1 MTPAVLRSLHAI
13 TGPHTRS
20 ALLGVAA
27 AAIIGGLVAGP
38 APAVATSQPASV
50 TAVTDTAT
58 TKPAPPKA
66 AVKPAAAK
74 PAPVAKKPA
83 PVAKKAAPVAKK
95 PAPKPVAKKPVAKK
109 AVTKKPVAKK
119 AVTKKPAAKP
129 AVKKFAA
136 ARSLRHDPALQPN
149 GYYCGPAATRIAL
162 SALKK
167 AAPGHDR
174 LAKQLGTT
182 RAGTNS
188 VDDITRVLNKQLGSK
203 RYHATKIPNAK
214 PTAKQ
219 VAKLRADIVSSVSK
233 GEPVVANIVGTVI
246 DNAGARHSYEG
257 GHYLTVVGY
266 EANGKTV
273 KITDPAD
280 REGGNSYK
288 ISTKKLA
295 KWIAT
300 RGYSS

>member
-1 MTPAVLRSLHAI
+1 
-13 TGPHTRS
+13 
-20 ALLGVAA
+20 VAA
-27 AAIIGGLVAGP
+27 
-38 APAVATSQPASV
+38 SQPATV

-58 TKPAPPKA
+58 TAPKPAPPKA
-66 AVKPAAAK
+66 GVKPAAVK

-83 PVAKKAAPVAKK
+83 AKKPAPVAKK
-95 PAPKPVAKKPVAKK
+95 PAA
-109 AVTKKPVAKK
+109 
-119 AVTKKPAAKP
+119 KKPAAKKP
-129 AVKKFAA
+129 AAKSAVKRFAA
-136 ARSLRHDPALQPN
+136 AKSLKHDPALQPN

-162 SALKK
+162 SAVKK
-167 AAPGHDR
+167 APSHDR

-182 RAGTNS
+182 TAGTNS
-188 VDDITRVLNKQLGSK
+188 VADITRVLNKEIGSK
-203 RYHATKIPNAK
+203 HYRATKIPNAK
-214 PTAKQ
+214 PTPKQ

-233 GEPVVANIVGTVI
+233 GEPVVANIVGTVT

-266 EANGKTV
+266 QDNGKTV

-280 REGGNSYK
+280 RVGGNSYK

>member
-1 MTPAVLRSLHAI
+1 MTLAVLRSLHAI

-38 APAVATSQPASV
+38 PPAVAASQPASV

-58 TKPAPPKA
+58 TAPKPSPAKA
-66 AVKPAAAK
+66 AVKPAAKK

-83 PVAKKAAPVAKK
+83 PVAKKPVAK
-95 PAPKPVAKKPVAKK
+95 KPVAKKPVAKK
-109 AVTKKPVAKK
+109 PVAKK
-119 AVTKKPAAKP
+119 V
-129 AVKKFAA
+129 AVKQFAA
-136 ARSLRHDPALQPN
+136 AKNLRHDPALQPN

-167 AAPGHDR
+167 APSHDR

-182 RAGTNS
+182 TAGTNS

-214 PTAKQ
+214 PTPKQ

-246 DNAGARHSYEG
+246 DSAGARHSYEG

-266 EANGKTV
+266 GADGRIV

-280 REGGNSYK
+280 RDGSNSYK

>member
-1 MTPAVLRSLHAI
+1 VKPAVLRSLHAI

-38 APAVATSQPASV
+38 PPAVAASQPATV

-58 TKPAPPKA
+58 TAPKPSPAKA
-66 AVKPAAAK
+66 AVKPAAVK
-74 PAPVAKKPA
+74 PAAVKPA
-83 PVAKKAAPVAKK
+83 
-95 PAPKPVAKKPVAKK
+95 PVAKKPVAKK
-109 AVTKKPVAKK
+109 SVAKKPATKKPA
-119 AVTKKPAAKP
+119 TKKPAAK
-129 AVKKFAA
+129 AAAKRFAA
-136 ARSLRHDPALQPN
+136 AKSLKHDPALQPN

-162 SALKK
+162 SAVKK
-167 AAPGHDR
+167 APSHDR

-182 RAGTNS
+182 TAGTNS
-188 VDDITRVLNKQLGSK
+188 VADITRVLNMQLGSK
-203 RYHATKIPNAK
+203 RYRATKIPNAK
-214 PTAKQ
+214 PTPKQ
-219 VAKLRADIVSSVSK
+219 VAKLRADIVSSISK
-233 GEPVVANIVGTVI
+233 GEPVVANIVGTVT

-266 EANGKTV
+266 QDNGKTV

-280 REGGNSYK
+280 RVGGNSYK

>member
-13 TGPHTRS
+13 TGPHARS

-66 AVKPAAAK
+66 AVKPAAVK

-95 PAPKPVAKKPVAKK
+95 SAPKPVGKKPVAKK
-109 AVTKKPVAKK
+109 VVTKKSA
-119 AVTKKPAAKP
+119 TKP

-136 ARSLRHDPALQPN
+136 ARSLKHDPALQPN

-167 AAPGHDR
+167 APGHDR

-182 RAGTNS
+182 TAGTNS

-214 PTAKQ
+214 PTPKQ

-266 EANGKTV
+266 EANGRTL

-288 ISTKKLA
+288 ISLKKLA